1 MKEYQER
8 ASVFSQLG
16 REFDLFEGIYASI
29 WKGSCQFLELQRTP
43 LCCAVSANHRLAKAT
58 EINVDDLNGEVLIMP
73 LKGVSNEIDA
83 FRRQVTDNYP
93 SVRIIDSEYYGV
105 DTFALCEMNSYILI
119 TQPVYADIHP
129 NLVTIRLMTDITM
142 PYGLIYAN
150 EPAAA
155 ASRFIK
161 AVSAIRKKQ

>member
-1 MKEYQER
+1 MNPKNLYVERKKSICLAERNIPSERYRGSSKLRSKENRKEQHK
-8 ASVFSQLG
+8 ADAVFHA
-16 REFDLFEGIYASI
+16 III

-73 LKGVSNEIDA
+73 LKGVSNDIDA

-105 DTFALCEMNSYILI
+105 DTFALCEMNSYIL
-119 TQPVYADIHP
+119 
-129 NLVTIRLMTDITM
+129 
-142 PYGLIYAN
+142 
-150 EPAAA
+150 
-155 ASRFIK
+155 
-161 AVSAIRKKQ
+161 

>member
-1 MKEYQER
+1 MFH
-8 ASVFSQLG
+8 A
-16 REFDLFEGIYASI
+16 III

-73 LKGVSNEIDA
+73 LKGVSNDIDA

-119 TQPVYADIHP
+119 TQPVYADI
-129 NLVTIRLMTDITM
+129 IRILSLS
-142 PYGLIYAN
+142 G
-150 EPAAA
+150 
-155 ASRFIK
+155 
-161 AVSAIRKKQ
+161 